1 MEPLETPHKKSRGV
15 RIFLFEIFTITV
27 GLFIALALN
36 DFVEWQ
42 QHRSLVRAAESS
54 LRTEIGGNRGTLA
67 QIRTQIRDER
77 AKIDHDLVILRQ
89 FRDQPDAEASPDK
102 TMSLE
107 FKMEAF
113 DDTAWKTAQATGAFA
128 YMPYAE
134 VETFSGI
141 YYMQDEVYRAQRDA
155 VNDALAAAALLITKP
170 KGEKPSAAE
179 IEEITQ
185 RLGMFKMRLIFLS
198 ALIDSL
204 DRNYQDYGASGP
216 RRRTHADTTP
226 TPSRS

>member
-1 MEPLETPHKKSRGV
+1 MEPLETPHGKSRGL

-42 QHRSLVRAAESS
+42 QHRSLVRAAETS
-54 LRTEIGGNRGTLA
+54 LRTEIDGNLKTLA
-67 QIRTQIRDER
+67 SIRGQIRDEQ
-77 AKIDHDLVILRQ
+77 AKIDGDLLILRQ
-89 FRDQPDAEASPDK
+89 FRDQPAATPDRK
-102 TMSLE
+102 MSLE

-113 DDTAWKTAQATGAFA
+113 DDTAWKTAQATGAFT
-128 YMPYAE
+128 YMPYPE
-134 VETFSGI
+134 VETYSSI
-141 YYMQDEVYRAQRDA
+141 YYMQGEVIRAQQEA
-155 VNDALAAAALLITKP
+155 VNDALGAAALLITKP
-170 KGEKPSAAE
+170 KGERPSPAE
-179 IEEITQ
+179 IGEIIP

-204 DRNYQDYGASGP
+204 DRNYQDYRAGGAQ
-216 RRRTHADTTP
+216 RRNHADRAP